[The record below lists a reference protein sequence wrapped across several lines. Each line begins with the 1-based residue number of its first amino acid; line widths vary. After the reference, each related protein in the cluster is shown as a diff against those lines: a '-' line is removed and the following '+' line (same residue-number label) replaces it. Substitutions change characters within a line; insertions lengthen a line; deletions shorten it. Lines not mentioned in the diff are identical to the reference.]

1 MKALD
6 ISNLN
11 ITIVGIGLIGGSYA
25 KAIRKNIKINK
36 LWAIDINIDALN
48 EAKCTGVIDDGFIN
62 SQFPLENSDI
72 VILCTYPNITIDFL
86 KDNMKYFKKNALIT
100 DTLGMKNKI
109 VSEVLGVIRDDL
121 EFIGGHPMSG
131 KESNGYNYSDA
142 DIFKNAQYI
151 LTPSKDTS
159 SNTLNLLKQI
169 IKSIGFNEIIEMSA
183 QTHDEKVAFTSQLP
197 HIIACTLM
205 NNSNLDNN
213 LHCIG
218 GSFRDATRVADI
230 NSELWSELI
239 FENKNNIL
247 NELNN
252 FIADITNIHNIISS
266 DDRNSLVSF
275 LNVSKARRKEMN
287 I

>member
-36 LWAIDINIDALN
+36 LWAIDINMDSLN
-48 EAKCTGVIDDGFIN
+48 EAKYTGVIDDGFTN
-62 SQFPLENSDI
+62 PQFPLENSDI

-109 VSEVLGVIRDDL
+109 VSEALDVIRDDL

-151 LTPSKDTS
+151 LTPSENTS
-159 SNTLNLLKQI
+159 SNSLNLLKQI

-205 NNSNLDNN
+205 NNSNINNN
-213 LHCIG
+213 LQCVG

-230 NSELWSELI
+230 NSELWTELI
-239 FENKNNIL
+239 FENKSNIL

-252 FIADITNIHNIISS
+252 FIADITNICNVIESN
-266 DDRNSLVSF
+266 DRNSLISF
-275 LNVSKARRKEMN
+275 LNMSKSRRKEMN

>member
-1 MKALD
+1 MKAFD

-25 KAIRKNIKINK
+25 KAIRENIKINK

-48 EAKCTGVIDDGFIN
+48 QAKCTGIIDEGFTN

-72 VILCTYPNITIDFL
+72 VILCTYPNTTIDFL

-100 DTLGMKNKI
+100 DTLGMKRKI
-109 VSEVLGVIRDDL
+109 VSEVLDVIRDDL

-131 KESNGYNYSDA
+131 KESSGYNCSDA
-142 DIFKNAQYI
+142 DMFKNAQYI
-151 LTPSKDTS
+151 LTPTKNTS
-159 SNTLNLLKQI
+159 SNSLNLLKQI
-169 IKSIGFNEIIEMSA
+169 IKRIGFNEIIEMSA

-205 NNSNLDNN
+205 NNSNLNSN
-213 LHCIG
+213 LQCVG

-230 NSELWSELI
+230 NSELWCELI
-239 FENKNNIL
+239 FENKENIL

-252 FIADITNIHNIISS
+252 FMADINTIRDIINS
-266 DDRNSLVSF
+266 DDGDALVSF
-275 LNVSKARRKEMN
+275 LNKSKARRKEMT

>member
-1 MKALD
+1 MKAFD

-25 KAIRKNIKINK
+25 KAIRENIKINR

-48 EAKCTGVIDDGFIN
+48 QAKCTGIIDEGFTN

-86 KDNMKYFKKNALIT
+86 KDNMNYFKKNALIT
-100 DTLGMKNKI
+100 DTLGMKRKI
-109 VSEVLGVIRDDL
+109 VSEVLDVIRDDL

-131 KESNGYNYSDA
+131 KESSGYSCSDA
-142 DIFKNAQYI
+142 DMFKNAQYI
-151 LTPSKDTS
+151 LTPNKNTS
-159 SNTLNLLKQI
+159 SNSINLLKQI
-169 IKSIGFNEIIEMSA
+169 IKRIGFKEIIEMSA

-205 NNSNLDNN
+205 NNSNLNNN
-213 LHCIG
+213 LQCVG
-218 GSFRDATRVADI
+218 GSFKDATRVADI
-230 NSELWSELI
+230 NSELWCELI
-239 FENKNNIL
+239 FENKDNIL

-252 FIADITNIHNIISS
+252 FMADINTIRDIINS
-266 DDRNSLVSF
+266 DDEDGLVSF
-275 LNVSKARRKEMN
+275 LNISKARRKEMA

>member
-1 MKALD
+1 LKALD

-36 LWAIDINIDALN
+36 LWAIDINMDALN
-48 EAKCTGVIDDGFIN
+48 EAKYTGVIDDGFTN

-86 KDNMKYFKKNALIT
+86 KENMMYFKKKALIT

-109 VSEVLGVIRDDL
+109 VSETLSVIRDDL

-151 LTPSKDTS
+151 LTPNKTTS
-159 SNTLNLLKQI
+159 SNSLNLLKQI
-169 IKSIGFNEIIEMSA
+169 ITSIGFSDIIEMSS

-205 NNSNLDNN
+205 NSSNLNNN
-213 LHCIG
+213 LQCVG
-218 GSFRDATRVADI
+218 GSFKDATRVADI

-239 FENKNNIL
+239 FENKDNIL

-252 FIADITNIHNIISS
+252 FIVDITNIHNIIKS
-266 DDRNSLVSF
+266 DDKDNLVSF
-275 LNVSKARRKEMN
+275 LNISKERRKKMN